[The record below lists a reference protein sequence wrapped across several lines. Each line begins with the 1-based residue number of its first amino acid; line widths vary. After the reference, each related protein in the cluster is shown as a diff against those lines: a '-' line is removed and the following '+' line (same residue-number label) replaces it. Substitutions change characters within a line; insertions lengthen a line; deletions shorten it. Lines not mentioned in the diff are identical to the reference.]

1 MASAVFDLARKS
13 FLDKQIDMLN
23 DTIKVALVKSS
34 YTPATTTDQYYDP
47 AITAH
52 VHGTP
57 VTLASKTTTAG
68 VFDAADITFTA
79 PAAAATINYLVIYS
93 DSGVATTSRLIAVI
107 DTSTGLP
114 VVTNGADV
122 IVTWDNGAS
131 RIFKL

>member
-1 MASAVFDLARKS
+1 MSNAIYDLARKS

-34 YTPATTTDQYYDP
+34 YTPATTTDQFYDP

-52 VHGTP
+52 VHATP
-57 VTLASKTTTAG
+57 VALSSKTTTAG

-79 PAAAATINYLVIYS
+79 PVAAAVINYLVIYS
-93 DSGVATTSRLIAVI
+93 DSGTATTSRLIAVL

-114 VVTNGADV
+114 LTTNGADV
-122 IVTWDNGAS
+122 IVTWDNGS
-131 RIFKL
+131 NKIFKL